1 MSEEQDNLPDLPI
14 GGLREI
20 TLRIPGE
27 CFFCETMQLP
37 GSLLKN
43 AGDQVEDW
51 HEKVEEFV
59 FQALGD
65 PAFSPYP
72 AEQLAWGYHGCEQ
85 SGKVIVFATPLA
97 RLKQLDWQN
106 LDLFRRVFPSF
117 VSLFD
122 KVRTNAC
129 MEFLLHEDTL
139 TLACFAGGSST
150 PDELVSLPVDWVDD
164 DHLELVRSK
173 LLSMVDVGKYAPA
186 TSVTMATEVARLPDG
201 FFEFDHQL
209 MEQESTDFTI
219 PDKVRI
225 SAEELWSHDLRDPD
239 FKRSEK
245 NKRNRAR
252 RRWKSMSFAVLAALI
267 LIGCYVGVQ
276 ISEFKLDELK
286 EQSVL
291 MAGQVPLV
299 LESQKLLEKLRQ
311 NKLGGIDPFGALGRV
326 AVHRG
331 GSANNPDL
339 WFSLAHFETRS
350 HVKLEGEGKNVESV
364 NTFLG
369 KLEAGKISKIRKGRS
384 GEELRQIKSA
394 KGKTTF
400 EVELQL
406 LEEISQQTSGS
417 ESLQVSGERIG
428 SQ

>member
-1 MSEEQDNLPDLPI
+1 
-14 GGLREI
+14 
-20 TLRIPGE
+20 
-27 CFFCETMQLP
+27 
-37 GSLLKN
+37 
-43 AGDQVEDW
+43 
-51 HEKVEEFV
+51 
-59 FQALGD
+59 
-65 PAFSPYP
+65 
-72 AEQLAWGYHGCEQ
+72 
-85 SGKVIVFATPLA
+85 
-97 RLKQLDWQN
+97 
-106 LDLFRRVFPSF
+106 
-117 VSLFD
+117 
-122 KVRTNAC
+122 
-129 MEFLLHEDTL
+129 
-139 TLACFAGGSST
+139 
-150 PDELVSLPVDWVDD
+150 
-164 DHLELVRSK
+164 
-173 LLSMVDVGKYAPA
+173 
-186 TSVTMATEVARLPDG
+186 
-201 FFEFDHQL
+201 
-209 MEQESTDFTI
+209 
-219 PDKVRI
+219 
-225 SAEELWSHDLRDPD
+225 
-239 FKRSEK
+239 
-245 NKRNRAR
+245 
-252 RRWKSMSFAVLAALI
+252 MSFAVLAALI